1 MSAKSAGLH
10 EDFVGGMNPTLN
22 SAAGVTGGRMEP
34 PATKKGKVTVLL
46 LLVSALLGAAILATD
61 QNIWQYQPSH
71 AYSLA
76 AFIVVDV
83 LLAGMV
89 LMRGTR
95 SALRVAGLW
104 GLLQALIM
112 VGDIFWPSPFGSFAV
127 SQTDFAKYLF
137 GLGLY
142 DSKHIAYLFPALFV
156 VEILVLIVAFWERRK
171 AK

>member
-1 MSAKSAGLH
+1 MQPSG
-10 EDFVGGMNPTLN
+10 
-22 SAAGVTGGRMEP
+22 
-34 PATKKGKVTVLL
+34 TKKGKVTALL
-46 LLVSALLGAAILATD
+46 LLVSAILGVAILATD
-61 QNIWQYQPSH
+61 QNVWQYQPTH
-71 AYSLA
+71 VYGLA
-76 AFIVVDV
+76 AFVVVDL

-95 SALRVAGLW
+95 SALKISGLW

-142 DSKHIAYLFPALFV
+142 DDKHIAYLFPALFV

>member
-1 MSAKSAGLH
+1 
-10 EDFVGGMNPTLN
+10 MNPRLN
-22 SAAGVTGGRMEP
+22 SVTGATDGRMES
-34 PATKKGKVTVLL
+34 PAMKKGKFTAVLL
-46 LLVSALLGAAILATD
+46 LATAILGVAILATD
-61 QNIWQYQPSH
+61 QNLWQYQPSH

-76 AFIVVDV
+76 AFVVIDL

-95 SALRVAGLW
+95 SSLRISGLW

-127 SQTDFAKYLF
+127 SQTDFANYLF

-156 VEILVLIVAFWERRK
+156 LEILVLVVALWEMRK

>member
-1 MSAKSAGLH
+1 MKSAGSP
-10 EDFVGGMNPTLN
+10 EDFVIGMNPTLN
-22 SAAGVTGGRMEP
+22 SVAGVPYGRMEP
-34 PATKKGKVTVLL
+34 PASKKGKVTVLL
-46 LLVSALLGAAILATD
+46 LLVSAILGAAILATD

-71 AYSLA
+71 AYGLA
-76 AFIVVDV
+76 AFIVVDL

-95 SALRVAGLW
+95 SALKISGLW

-127 SQTDFAKYLF
+127 SQADFANYLF

-142 DSKHIAYLFPALFV
+142 DSKHIAYLFPALFG
-156 VEILVLIVAFWERRK
+156 VEILVLVAALWEGRK

>member
-1 MSAKSAGLH
+1 MP
-10 EDFVGGMNPTLN
+10 ERMNSSLN
-22 SAAGVTGGRMEP
+22 RAAGATDGRMEP
-34 PATKKGKVTVLL
+34 PATKKGKFTALL
-46 LLVSALLGAAILATD
+46 LFVSAILGVAILATD
-61 QNIWQYQPSH
+61 QNLWQYQPSH

-76 AFIVVDV
+76 GFVVIDV

-95 SALRVAGLW
+95 SSLKISGLW
-104 GLLQALIM
+104 GLLQAVIM
-112 VGDIFWPSPFGSFAV
+112 VGDIFWPSPFGSFQV
-127 SQTDFAKYLF
+127 SQTDFARYLF

-156 VEILVLIVAFWERRK
+156 VEILVLVVALWEGRK

>member
-1 MSAKSAGLH
+1 
-10 EDFVGGMNPTLN
+10 
-22 SAAGVTGGRMEP
+22 MES
-34 PATKKGKVTVLL
+34 PATKKGKLTAVLL
-46 LLVSALLGAAILATD
+46 LATAILGVAILATD
-61 QNIWQYQPSH
+61 QNVWQYQPSH
-71 AYSLA
+71 AYALA
-76 AFIVVDV
+76 AFIVIDL

-95 SALRVAGLW
+95 SSLRIAGLW

-127 SQTDFAKYLF
+127 SQTDFAMYLF

-142 DSKHIAYLFPALFV
+142 DNKHIAYLFPTLFV
-156 VEILVLIVAFWERRK
+156 LEILVLVVAFWEMRK

>member
-1 MSAKSAGLH
+1 
-10 EDFVGGMNPTLN
+10 MNPRLN
-22 SAAGVTGGRMEP
+22 SVDGATDEQMESR
-34 PATKKGKVTVLL
+34 ATKKGKLTAVLL
-46 LLVSALLGAAILATD
+46 LATAILGVAILATD
-61 QNIWQYQPSH
+61 QNVWQYQPSH
-71 AYSLA
+71 AYGLA
-76 AFIVVDV
+76 AFVIIDL

-95 SALRVAGLW
+95 SVLRISGLW

-112 VGDIFWPSPFGSFAV
+112 VGDIFWPSPFGSFEV
-127 SQTDFAKYLF
+127 SQTDFARYLF

-156 VEILVLIVAFWERRK
+156 LEILVLIVAFWEMRK

>member
-1 MSAKSAGLH
+1 MKSEGSLEIVLDNTNSRFNNVADAAKGL
-10 EDFVGGMNPTLN
+10 
-22 SAAGVTGGRMEP
+22 MEP
-34 PATKKGKVTVLL
+34 PATKKGKVTILL
-46 LLVSALLGAAILATD
+46 LLVSAILGVAILATD
-61 QNIWQYQPSH
+61 QNLWQYQPSH
-71 AYSLA
+71 AYGLA
-76 AFIVVDV
+76 AFVVVDL

-95 SALRVAGLW
+95 SSLKISGLW

-142 DSKHIAYLFPALFV
+142 DSQHIAYLFPALFV
-156 VEILVLIVAFWERRK
+156 VEILVLVVALWEGRK

>member
-1 MSAKSAGLH
+1 
-10 EDFVGGMNPTLN
+10 
-22 SAAGVTGGRMEP
+22 MES
-34 PATKKGKVTVLL
+34 PATKKGKLTAVLL
-46 LLVSALLGAAILATD
+46 LATAILGVAILATD
-61 QNIWQYQPSH
+61 QNVWQYQPSH
-71 AYSLA
+71 AYALA
-76 AFIVVDV
+76 AFVVIDL

-95 SALRVAGLW
+95 SSLRIAGLW

-127 SQTDFAKYLF
+127 SQTDFAMYLF

-142 DSKHIAYLFPALFV
+142 DNKHIAYLFPTLFV
-156 VEILVLIVAFWERRK
+156 LEILVLVVAFWEMRK